1 MGCSKCN
8 EDDNAIGKKIHEI
21 MVSNQ
26 NRIDFLEMKCN
37 YLQMMLLNTMQYIS
51 FENNLH
57 NFSNFQNQFNIYQN
71 QINNKFK
78 NNNNS
83 NFKIENQ
90 KIITLFF
97 EANGKSYS
105 VITPTNVGL
114 KEVYFIFL
122 NKIQNPLYSNINK
135 LKFIYMA
142 KNITMN
148 FINNDRLDTVLT
160 KYDNQ
165 KILVQT

>member
-8 EDDNAIGKKIHEI
+8 EDEAIGKKIHEI

-26 NRIDFLEMKCN
+26 NKIDFLEMKCT
-37 YLQMMLLNTMQYIS
+37 YLQMMLLNSMQYIS

-78 NNNNS
+78 TNNNS

-148 FINNDRLDTVLT
+148 IINNDRLDTVIT

-165 KILVQT
+165 KIIVVI